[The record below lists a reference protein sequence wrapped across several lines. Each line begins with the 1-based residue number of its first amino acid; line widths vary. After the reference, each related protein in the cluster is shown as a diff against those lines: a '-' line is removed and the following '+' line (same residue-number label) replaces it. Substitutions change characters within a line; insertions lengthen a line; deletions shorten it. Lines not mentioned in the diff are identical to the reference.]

1 MEPIKL
7 SLNAWAGS
15 GPVKPLEGDV
25 PDAAGWALQRELE
38 ATPRLLAP
46 DVADLRDWRHKD
58 VGWGVVLADGA
69 TIPDPLQKL
78 IANRQGSVFR
88 YLPKTTQEYT
98 HLRNYEA
105 KKDIAITGS
114 PRGMALEA
122 LPQYLLIYGSPK
134 EVPWQLQYV
143 LNANRCVGRLHIT
156 GDALARYVKALIEGW
171 PSDVSAKSNHALVWS
186 VVDPE
191 DSEDITHLMRHAIGE
206 AVAKQLQSDDQ
217 IGAEAVF
224 LDGANAPTTSNAFV
238 EALAAHQP
246 GLIVTT
252 SHGKTGPIDQ
262 PAVMAR
268 DLGLPVDQDGS
279 ALNAQELLAA
289 WQPSGAIWYSHA
301 CCSAGG
307 DGSGFFA
314 DLFGDS
320 SRAREVLDAVAG
332 LGPTIAPLP
341 TALLSAERPIRA
353 FIGHVEP
360 TFNWTLEERYT
371 GQFLTSGI
379 VEALYRRL
387 YVEKGELEAP
397 VSYAFRDWYAQTNG
411 LRAQYVQAQAR
422 FNRGADTDDVLLTT
436 QLAARDIESTVLL
449 GDPTVA
455 IPPL

>member
-1 MEPIKL
+1 MEPVKL

-38 ATPRLLAP
+38 AAPRLLAP
-46 DVADLRDWRHKD
+46 EVADLRDWRHKD

-69 TIPDPLQKL
+69 TIPDPLKEL
-78 IANRQGSVFR
+78 IAHRGGSVFR
-88 YLPKTTQEYT
+88 YLPNTTQEYT

-114 PRGMALEA
+114 PRGMASDA
-122 LPQYLLIYGSPK
+122 LPQYLLIYGSPT

-143 LNANRCVGRLHIT
+143 LNANRCVGRLHID
-156 GDALARYVKALIEGW
+156 GDALARYVKALIGGW
-171 PSDVSAKSNHALVWS
+171 PSNGSAKSNHALVWS

-191 DSEDITHLMRHAIGE
+191 DDEDITHLMRHAIGE

-217 IGAEAVF
+217 IGAEALF
-224 LDGANAPTTSNAFV
+224 LDGGNADTTTSEFV
-238 EALAAHQP
+238 EVLAAHQP

-262 PAVMAR
+262 PAEMAR
-268 DLGLPVDQDGS
+268 DLGLPVDQKGA
-279 ALNAQELLAA
+279 ALNTQKLLAA

-320 SRAREVLDAVAG
+320 SQAGAVLGAVAA

-341 TALLSAERPIRA
+341 TALLSADQPIRA

-411 LRAQYVQAQAR
+411 LRAQYIQAQTR
-422 FNRGADTDDVLLTT
+422 FNRGGDTDDVLLTT